1 MNSEYWAEYYKNNIP
16 FTEPS
21 NFARFVLEYFKT
33 NINDYGKLTIQDI
46 GCGDARDTVFFKQNN
61 FNIEGVDPCE
71 TIIEKNRILY
81 PEITFNT
88 RTNNSSDIYYLRFV
102 LDTLNID
109 HIHKLIKSL
118 SLRWGDHYICIE
130 TRSTSESP
138 FLETN
143 FNSGIGES
151 HKRTLVSKGYL
162 DDLLTTNHYN
172 IIYSEEV
179 ENLNKY
185 KDDNPTV
192 VRIIAKRTKTPIRLS
207 DEEIIGMIRY
217 TSNCVKPR
225 QMRILRLFD
234 TWAKA
239 NNLQYFLDYGTLL
252 GAIRDGGMIP
262 YDDDIDVTIDEPR
275 LQELIK
281 NPIIVENKEFTITP
295 SGDGNFYFFRNE
307 EYGKIDLFNFN
318 FRKQLINRPDIIY
331 KKKDIT
337 SYRLNKIPHIKYS
350 SEFNLKNIEFEGLS
364 VPIPVNFHELLKLRY
379 GNDYMTTYYA
389 SSHHYTEVGYD
400 NTDYYNNNLRKLT
413 REEVYALVE
422 KAKEYIII

>member
-1 MNSEYWAEYYKNNIP
+1 MNSEYWAEYYKNSTP

-21 NFARFVLEYFKT
+21 NFARFVLDYFKI
-33 NINDYGKLTIQDI
+33 NINDYRKLKMQDI

-61 FNIEGVDPCE
+61 LNIEGVDPCE
-71 TIIEKNRILY
+71 TIIEKNRRLY
-81 PEITFNT
+81 PEINFNT
-88 RTNNSSDIYYLRFV
+88 INNKSSDVYYLRFV
-102 LDTLNID
+102 LHTLSIEDINN
-109 HIHKLIKSL
+109 LIKSF
-118 SLRWGDHYICIE
+118 SLRWGNHYICIE
-130 TRSTSESP
+130 TRSTSDSP
-138 FLETN
+138 FLETI

-151 HKRTLVSKGYL
+151 RKRTLVSKEYL
-162 DDLLTTNHYN
+162 EQILTTNHYN
-172 IIYSEEV
+172 ILYSEEL

-217 TSNCVKPR
+217 TTNYVKPR
-225 QMRILRLFD
+225 QIRILRLFD
-234 TWAKA
+234 IWAKA

-281 NPIIVENKEFTITP
+281 NKNTIIVENKEFTVTRL
-295 SGDGNFYFFRNE
+295 GDSNCYFFINQ
-307 EYGKIDLFNFN
+307 EYGKIDLFNFK
-318 FRKQLINRPDIIY
+318 FRNQLINRPDIIY
-331 KKKDIT
+331 KRNDMI
-337 SYRLNKIPHIKYS
+337 SYRLNSIPRIKYY
-350 SEFNLKNIEFEGLS
+350 SEFNLKSIQFEGLS
-364 VPIPVNFHELLKLRY
+364 VYIPVNFHELLKLRY

-389 SSHHYTEVGYD
+389 SSHQYTLVGYD

-413 REEVYALVE
+413 REEVYDLVRRAE
-422 KAKEYIII
+422 